1 MFKWMVMENE
11 IKKIYNT
18 LSGGKII
25 ASDNY
30 IISSSHFNSISND
43 RFSSELN
50 KRGIKWDGSDII
62 FSDLINKNIE
72 NSNSNSSI
80 NLNSS
85 NLNIEVKSSILG
97 LSACQVGIDIQ
108 EIKELPDSG
117 DFWEDDF
124 YKSKFTS
131 EEIAYCVTKDNPKQS
146 FSGLYSCKEALI
158 KSDNNL
164 NWENINILHN
174 ENGKPIFENYNIS
187 ISHSGLYSIAIAFQ
201 VKIDS
206 QENGTNDSKINLL
219 PNSIT
224 NEYVEKTH
232 KSKIKSNLIL
242 YLLVFTILIYILFKD
257 FIKFNYQI

>member
-1 MFKWMVMENE
+1 MENE

-50 KRGIKWDGSDII
+50 KRGIKWDGRDIV

-80 NLNSS
+80 NLNSN
-85 NLNIEVKSSILG
+85 NLNIEVKSSVLG

-108 EIKELPDSG
+108 EIKELPDSS

-131 EEIAYCVTKDNPKQS
+131 EEIAYCLTKDNPKQS

-187 ISHSGLYSIAIAFQ
+187 ISHSGLYSIAIALK

-206 QENGTNDSKINLL
+206 QENGTNDSKIDLL

>member
-1 MFKWMVMENE
+1 MFKWFLMENE
-11 IKKIYNT
+11 IKKIYNN

-25 ASDNY
+25 SNDNY
-30 IISSSHFNSISND
+30 VISSNHFNSISTD
-43 RFSSELN
+43 RFSSELK

-108 EIKELPDSG
+108 EINELPDSG

-158 KSDNNL
+158 KSNNNL

-187 ISHSGLYSIAIAFQ
+187 ISHSGLYSIAIAFRVEIDNQ
-201 VKIDS
+201 VNETTNSNIDF
-206 QENGTNDSKINLL
+206 L

-224 NEYVEKTH
+224 NENVEKIY

-242 YLLVFTILIYILFKD
+242 YMLVFTILIYILFKD
-257 FIKFNYQI
+257 FIKF